1 MASAATAFVAR
12 QRVLRRAGRRVG
24 SSVGSGSSF
33 TKTCRTAVFQ
43 FDAIAF
49 GANVATSTSRSI
61 VLLT

>member
-1 MASAATAFVAR
+1 MSIHVVVLGSVA
-12 QRVLRRAGRRVG
+12 
-24 SSVGSGSSF
+24 VGSGSSF

-43 FDAIAF
+43 FDAIVF